1 MTDEERGNA
10 DEIEEQVRSGA
21 IQLGNGARF
30 WAYIS
35 PSNNTAACLSS
46 WSVTVSQ
53 GDWSGTIMSNDPQQ
67 QLQTPDLS
75 GVFDVKV
82 EAAGQDFPEQQLT
95 PTSYSKPNIG
105 CNSNCAAMIGIV
117 ANPDCTDANYWTTW
131 DAVCKPS

>member
-1 MTDEERGNA
+1 MADEERGNI
-10 DEIEEQVRSGA
+10 DEIEEQVQSGA
-21 IQLGNGARF
+21 IQLGGGAQF

-35 PSNNTAACLSS
+35 PSNNTAACLTS

-53 GDWSGTIMSNDPQQ
+53 GSWSGTITWNDPQQ
-67 QLQTPDLS
+67 ILQTPNLS
-75 GVFDVKV
+75 GIFDVTV
-82 EAAGQDFPEQQLT
+82 EAAGQKFAWQKLK

-131 DAVCKPS
+131 DAVCS

>member
-1 MTDEERGNA
+1 MADEERGNI
-10 DEIEEQVRSGA
+10 DEIEAQVSSGDL
-21 IQLGNGARF
+21 QLGGGAQF

-35 PSNNTAACLSS
+35 PSNNTAACLTS

-53 GDWSGTIMSNDPQQ
+53 GSWSGTITSNDPQQ
-67 QLQTPDLS
+67 ILQTPNLS
-75 GVFDVKV
+75 GIFDVTV
-82 EAAGQDFPEQQLT
+82 EAAGQDFAWQKLT

-131 DAVCKPS
+131 DAVCS

>member
-1 MTDEERGNA
+1 MADEERGNI
-10 DEIEEQVRSGA
+10 DEIEERVQSGEL
-21 IQLGNGARF
+21 QLGGGAQF

-35 PSNNTAACLSS
+35 PSNNTAACLTS

-53 GDWSGTIMSNDPQQ
+53 GSWSGTITSNDPQQ
-67 QLQTPDLS
+67 ILQTPNLS
-75 GVFDVKV
+75 GIFDVTV
-82 EAAGQDFPEQQLT
+82 EAAGQDFAWQKLT

-131 DAVCKPS
+131 DAVCS